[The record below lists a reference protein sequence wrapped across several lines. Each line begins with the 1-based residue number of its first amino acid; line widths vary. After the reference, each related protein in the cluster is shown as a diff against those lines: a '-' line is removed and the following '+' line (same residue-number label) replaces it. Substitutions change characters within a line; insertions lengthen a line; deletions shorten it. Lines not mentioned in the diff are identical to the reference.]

1 MEVLKEIFTHLT
13 DLEYLIDFA
22 CKNGI
27 AYSLLTIFVFAETG
41 MLVGFFLPGDSLLV
55 TAGIFAARGQLDIG
69 LLIALLIGATLLG
82 DSLGYLIGFKLG
94 PKIFTKEKS
103 FFFRKDYIL
112 KTKNFYDKYGG
123 MTIVVARF
131 MPIIRTF
138 AATVAG
144 VGQMKYSKFLFYD
157 VIGGVSWVLS
167 MTLTGYFLGQLFP
180 GVVKRLELVIIIVV
194 FISLLPAIIK
204 FISHKLKK
212 KKDTQRVESEKVS

>member
-1 MEVLKEIFTHLT
+1 MDILKEIFTHLT

-41 MLVGFFLPGDSLLV
+41 MLIGFFLPGDSLLV

-69 LLIALLIGATLLG
+69 LLIALLVGATLFG
-82 DSLGYLIGFKLG
+82 DSLGYLIGFKFG

-123 MTIVVARF
+123 MTIIVARF

-138 AATVAG
+138 AAVVAG
-144 VGQMKYSKFLFYD
+144 VGQMKYSKFLAFD
-157 VIGGVSWVLS
+157 IIGGVSWVLS
-167 MTLTGYFLGQLFP
+167 MTLAGYFLGQLFP

-194 FISLLPAIIK
+194 VISLLPAIIK
-204 FISHKLKK
+204 FISHRIKK
-212 KKDTQRVESEKVS
+212 RKSEKNSLSTD

>member
-13 DLEYLIDFA
+13 DLEYLIDYA
-22 CKNGI
+22 CRNGI
-27 AYSLLTIFVFAETG
+27 AYSLITIFVFAETG

-55 TAGIFAARGQLDIG
+55 TAGIFASRGQLDIVV
-69 LLIALLIGATLLG
+69 LVSLLIGATLLG
-82 DSLGYLIGFKLG
+82 DSLGYLIGLKLG

-123 MTIVVARF
+123 MTIVIARF

-144 VGQMKYSKFLFYD
+144 VAQMKYTKFLAYD
-157 VIGGVSWVLS
+157 IVGGVAWVTS
-167 MTLTGYFLGQLFP
+167 MTFAGYFLGQLFP

-194 FISLLPAIIK
+194 FVSLLPAIIK

-212 KKDTQRVESEKVS
+212 KNDKAD